1 MVENQTP
8 WSFPLPHP
16 LSMVEKPVFFFLDE
30 HIVAFGALHDAKSYI
45 FQPKTGFLVYSLNVR
60 LWRQPAVK
68 NRHLSGRLE
77 KVIAAQ
83 HIIVVRR
90 GRYDFLRAWL
100 RSQLTIDN
108 VLMV

>member
-16 LSMVEKPVFFFLDE
+16 LSNWRNPVFLSGWTL
-30 HIVAFGALHDAKSYI
+30 VAFGALHDAKSYI

-60 LWRQPAVK
+60 LWRQPVVK

-83 HIIVVRR
+83 HIIFRRR
-90 GRYDFLRAWL
+90 GRYDFLGAWL